1 MFMAQRFNIVK
12 MSNLPK
18 LSQRFKVTQ
27 IKILEIFFLRIGKL
41 KYINQRGGSEP
52 KQSEGCV

>member
-41 KYINQRGGSEP
+41 KYMWKCKLP
-52 KQSEGCV
+52 K